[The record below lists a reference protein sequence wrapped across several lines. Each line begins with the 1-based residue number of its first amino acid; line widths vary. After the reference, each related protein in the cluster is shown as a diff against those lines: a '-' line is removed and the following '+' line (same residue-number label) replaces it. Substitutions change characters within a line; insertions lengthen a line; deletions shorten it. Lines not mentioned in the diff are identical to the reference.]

1 MPLSINPIK
10 NLASNIGSSLGN
22 LANAA
27 NQSAGNFSMP
37 NTSLAKQSLDATVNR
52 LSGGFGSS
60 LNGITGKLN
69 SSSVSN
75 LSGTVQNFAQN
86 DLTSLSDGA
95 GSFATAGQSVI
106 DNIASGGSVAGLS
119 TGLLNGPEQQDFDFA
134 NIQVDLISDARAK
147 NIPSTATLELDEE
160 ASVVQVYPSD
170 EGDWRIKINSMFGQI
185 IFPTT
190 PTFSLSN
197 KANYNNQE
205 LVHANFPHP
214 VYKNSTSDDISISG
228 EFPVE
233 TLEDAENWLRTISL
247 GRALTKMFYG
257 SSSFLGNPPPIC
269 TLSGYGRVLGNIP
282 VVIKSFQVDFK
293 DDVHYILVPGSRRA
307 NTGDSVPRLS
317 TIQMVCQPV
326 YSKSSQRRFD
336 LGAYVGG
343 GGNIPF

>member
-37 NTSLAKQSLDATVNR
+37 NTNFDKQNLDATVNR

-60 LNGITGKLN
+60 LNGITGAIN
-69 SSSVSN
+69 SASVSN

-86 DLTSLSDGA
+86 GLTSLSGVA
-95 GSFATAGQSVI
+95 GSFATAGKSVI
-106 DNIASGGSVAGLS
+106 DNIASGGSIAGLA
-119 TGLLNGPEQQDFDFA
+119 TGLLNGAGQQTA
-134 NIQVDLISDARAK
+134 AALASIGLDLISAARSK
-147 NIPSTATLELDEE
+147 NIPSTATLALGEK
-160 ASVVQVYPSD
+160 ASVVQVYPGNED
-170 EGDWRIKINSMFGQI
+170 EWRIKIHSIYGKI

-190 PTFSLSN
+190 PSLSLSN
-197 KANYNNQE
+197 KANYSNQD

-233 TLEDAENWLRTISL
+233 TDIDAANWLRTIAL
-247 GRALTKMFYG
+247 GRGLTKMFFGG
-257 SSSFLGNPPPIC
+257 SGNPPPIC
-269 TLSGYGRVLGNIP
+269 TLSGYGAVLKNIP
-282 VVIKSFQVDFK
+282 VVIKSFQVDLK
-293 DDVHYILVPGSRRA
+293 DDVHYINAAG
-307 NTGDSVPRLS
+307 GSVPRLS
-317 TIQMVCQPV
+317 TIQITCMPV
-326 YSKSSQRRFD
+326 YSKSSQRGFS
-336 LGAYVGG
+336 LGAYANN

>member
-10 NLASNIGSSLGN
+10 NLASNISSDFSN

-37 NTSLAKQSLDATVNR
+37 SVNFNKQNLDATVDR

-86 DLTSLSDGA
+86 GLTSLSGVA
-95 GSFATAGQSVI
+95 GSFITAGKGVI
-106 DNIASGGSVAGLS
+106 DNIASGGSVAGLA
-119 TGLLNGPEQQDFDFA
+119 TGLLNGAGQPNA
-134 NIQVDLISDARAK
+134 AALASIGLDLISAARSK
-147 NIPSTATLELDEE
+147 NIPSTATLALGEE
-160 ASVVQVYPSD
+160 ASVVQIYPSN
-170 EGDWRIKINSMFGQI
+170 EGDWRIKIDSMFGQI

-190 PTFSLSN
+190 PTFSLST

-233 TLEDAENWLRTISL
+233 TLEDAENWLRTITL
-247 GRALTKMFYG
+247 GRGLTKMFFG
-257 SSSFLGNPPPIC
+257 NSSPQGNPPPIC
-269 TLSGYGRVLGNIP
+269 TLSGYGRVLEYIP

-293 DDVHYILVPGSRRA
+293 DDVHYILAAGA
-307 NTGDSVPRLS
+307 SVPRLS
-317 TIQMVCQPV
+317 TIQISCQPV
-326 YSKSSQRRFD
+326 YSKSSQRGFNLD
-336 LGAYVGG
+336 AYVGG

>member
-1 MPLSINPIK
+1 MSLSINPIK
-10 NLASNIGSSLGN
+10 NLASSIGSSLGN

-37 NTSLAKQSLDATVNR
+37 SVNFDKQHLDATVNR

-86 DLTSLSDGA
+86 GLTSLSGVA
-95 GSFATAGQSVI
+95 GSFATAGRGVI
-106 DNIASGGSVAGLS
+106 ENIASGGSVAGLA
-119 TGLLNGPEQQDFDFA
+119 TGLLNGAGQQTA
-134 NIQVDLISDARAK
+134 AALASIGLDLISAARAK
-147 NIPSTATLELDEE
+147 NIPSTATLALGEE
-160 ASVVQVYPSD
+160 ASVVQVYPGK
-170 EGDWRIKINSMFGQI
+170 EGDWRIKIYSVFGEI
-185 IFPTT
+185 VFPTT

-197 KANYNNQE
+197 K
-205 LVHANFPHP
+205 ANFPHP

-233 TLEDAENWLRTISL
+233 TEEDAANWLRTIAL
-247 GRALTKMFYG
+247 GRGLTKMFYG
-257 SSSFLGNPPPIC
+257 KSSFQGNPPPIC
-269 TLSGYGRVLGNIP
+269 TLSGYGAVLKDIP

-293 DDVHYILVPGSRRA
+293 DDVHYILAAGS
-307 NTGDSVPRLS
+307 SVPRLS
-317 TIQMVCQPV
+317 TIQITCQPV
-326 YSKSSQRRFD
+326 YSKSSQRGFD
-336 LGAYVGG
+336 FQSYAKN

>member
-37 NTSLAKQSLDATVNR
+37 SVNFDKQNLDATVNR
-52 LSGGFGSS
+52 LSGGFGSP

-86 DLTSLSDGA
+86 GLTSASGVA
-95 GSFATAGQSVI
+95 GSFATAGQGVI
-106 DNIASGGSVAGLS
+106 ENIASGGSVAGLA

-134 NIQVDLISDARAK
+134 DIGLDLISAARAK
-147 NIPSTATLELDEE
+147 NIPSTATLALGEE
-160 ASVVQVYPSD
+160 ASVVQVYPSN
-170 EGDWRIKINSMFGQI
+170 EGDWRIRIDSIYGKIV
-185 IFPTT
+185 FPTT

-233 TLEDAENWLRTISL
+233 TAEDAANWLRTIAL
-247 GRALTKMFYG
+247 GRGLTKMFYG
-257 SSSFLGNPPPIC
+257 KSSFQGNPPPIC
-269 TLSGYGRVLGNIP
+269 TLSGYGAVLKNIP

-293 DDVHYILVPGSRRA
+293 DDVHYILASGS
-307 NTGDSVPRLS
+307 SVPRLS
-317 TIQMVCQPV
+317 TIQITCQPV
-326 YSKSSQRRFD
+326 YSKSSQREFNLD
-336 LGAYVGG
+336 AYINN

>member
-1 MPLSINPIK
+1 MSLSINPIQ
-10 NLASNIGSSLGN
+10 NLASKIGSELGS

-37 NTSLAKQSLDATVNR
+37 NSSLAKQSLDATVNR

-86 DLTSLSDGA
+86 GLSSLSDVA
-95 GSFATAGQSVI
+95 SSFATAGKGVI
-106 DNIASGGSVAGLS
+106 DNIASGGNIAGLA
-119 TGLLNGPEQQDFDFA
+119 TGLLSGPAQQA
-134 NIQVDLISDARAK
+134 AALATIGLDLISAARAK
-147 NIPSTATLELDEE
+147 NIPSTATLALGEE
-160 ASVVQVYPSD
+160 ASVVQIYPSN
-170 EGDWRIKINSMFGQI
+170 EGDWRIKIDSMFGQI

-190 PTFSLSN
+190 PSFSLSN

-233 TLEDAENWLRTISL
+233 TEEDAANWLRTIAL
-247 GRALTKMFYG
+247 GRGLTKMFFG
-257 SSSFLGNPPPIC
+257 NSSPQGNPPPIC
-269 TLSGYGRVLGNIP
+269 TLSGYGEVLGFIP

-293 DDVHYILVPGSRRA
+293 DDVHYILAAGA
-307 NTGDSVPRLS
+307 SVPRLS
-317 TIQMVCQPV
+317 TIQITCQPV
-326 YSKSSQRRFD
+326 YSKSSQRGFN
-336 LGAYVGG
+336 LSAYVNNGG
-343 GGNIPF
+343 SIPF

>member
-1 MPLSINPIK
+1 MSLSINPIQ
-10 NLASNIGSSLGN
+10 NLASNISSELGN

-37 NTSLAKQSLDATVNR
+37 TISSAKQKLDATVNR

-86 DLTSLSDGA
+86 GLTSLSDDL
-95 GSFATAGQSVI
+95 GSFSTAGQDVI

-119 TGLLNGPEQQDFDFA
+119 TGLLNGPFTSADLDYIE
-134 NIQVDLISDARAK
+134 VDLVSGARAK

-160 ASVVQVYPSD
+160 ASVVKVYPSD
-170 EGDWRIKINSMFGQI
+170 EGDWRIRINSMFGQI
-185 IFPTT
+185 VFPTT

-233 TLEDAENWLRTISL
+233 TEEDAENWLRTIAL
-247 GRALTKMFYG
+247 GRGLTKMFFG
-257 SSSFLGNPPPIC
+257 NSSPQGNPPPIC
-269 TLSGYGRVLGNIP
+269 TLSGYGRVLEYIP

-293 DDVHYILVPGSRRA
+293 DDVHYILVAGSKRA
-307 NTGDSVPRLS
+307 NTGTPVPRLS
-317 TIQMVCQPV
+317 TIQIVCQPV

>member
-10 NLASNIGSSLGN
+10 NLASNISSELGN

-86 DLTSLSDGA
+86 GLTSLTDQSL
-95 GSFATAGQSVI
+95 SFPTAGQDVI

-134 NIQVDLISDARAK
+134 DIGLDLISAARAK
-147 NIPSTATLELDEE
+147 NIPSTATLALDEE
-160 ASVVQVYPSD
+160 ASVVQIYPSN
-170 EGDWRIKINSMFGQI
+170 EGDWRIRIDSMFGEI

-233 TLEDAENWLRTISL
+233 TEEDARDWLLTIAL
-247 GRALTKMFYG
+247 GRGLTKMFYG
-257 SSSFLGNPPPIC
+257 NSSFQGNPPPIC
-269 TLSGYGRVLGNIP
+269 TLSGYGAVLKYIP

-293 DDVHYILVPGSRRA
+293 DDVHYILTAGS
-307 NTGDSVPRLS
+307 SVPRIS
-317 TIQMVCQPV
+317 TIQITCQPV
-326 YSKSSQRRFD
+326 YSKSSQRGFN

>member
-10 NLASNIGSSLGN
+10 NFASNIGSSLGN

-37 NTSLAKQSLDATVNR
+37 NTDFDKQNLDATVNR

-86 DLTSLSDGA
+86 GLTSLSGVA
-95 GSFATAGQSVI
+95 GSFATAGKSVI
-106 DNIASGGSVAGLS
+106 DNIASGGSIAGLA
-119 TGLLNGPEQQDFDFA
+119 TGLLNGAGQQTA
-134 NIQVDLISDARAK
+134 AALASIGLDLISAARSK
-147 NIPSTATLELDEE
+147 NIPSTATLALGEA
-160 ASVVQVYPSD
+160 ASVVQVYPGN
-170 EGDWRIKINSMFGQI
+170 EGDWRIKIDSLYGSI

-233 TLEDAENWLRTISL
+233 TEEDAANWLRTIAL
-247 GRALTKMFYG
+247 GRGLTKMFYG
-257 SSSFLGNPPPIC
+257 NSSFQGNPPPIC
-269 TLSGYGRVLGNIP
+269 TLSGYGAVLKNIP

-293 DDVHYILVPGSRRA
+293 DDVHYILTAGS
-307 NTGDSVPRLS
+307 SVPRLS
-317 TIQMVCQPV
+317 TIQISCQPV
-326 YSKSSQRRFD
+326 YSKSSQRGFD
-336 LGAYVGG
+336 LGAYINN

>member
-37 NTSLAKQSLDATVNR
+37 NTSFAKQNLDATVNR

-60 LNGITGKLN
+60 LNGITGNIN

-75 LSGTVQNFAQN
+75 LSGTVQNLAQN
-86 DLTSLSDGA
+86 GLTSASGVA
-95 GSFATAGQSVI
+95 GSFATAGQDVI
-106 DNIASGGSVAGLS
+106 DNIASGGSAAGLA

-134 NIQVDLISDARAK
+134 DIGLDLISAARAK
-147 NIPSTATLELDEE
+147 NIPSTATLALGEE
-160 ASVVQVYPSD
+160 ASVVQVYPSN
-170 EGDWRIKINSMFGQI
+170 EGDWRIRIDSMFGEI

-190 PTFSLSN
+190 PSFSLSN

-205 LVHANFPHP
+205 LVHANYPHP

-233 TLEDAENWLRTISL
+233 TEEDARDWLRTIAL
-247 GRALTKMFYG
+247 GRGLTKMFYG
-257 SSSFLGNPPPIC
+257 NSSPQGNPPPIC
-269 TLSGYGRVLGNIP
+269 TLSGYGSVLKYIP

-293 DDVHYILVPGSRRA
+293 DDVHYILA
-307 NTGDSVPRLS
+307 A
-317 TIQMVCQPV
+317 
-326 YSKSSQRRFD
+326 
-336 LGAYVGG
+336 GALYLD
-343 GGNIPF
+343 

>member
-1 MPLSINPIK
+1 MSLSINPIK
-10 NLASNIGSSLGN
+10 NLASNISSELGN

-37 NTSLAKQSLDATVNR
+37 NASFAKQKLDATVNR
-52 LSGGFGSS
+52 LSAGFGSS

-69 SSSVSN
+69 LSGVSNLSSASN

-86 DLTSLSDGA
+86 GLTSLSDGA
-95 GSFATAGQSVI
+95 SSFPTAGQDVI
-106 DNIASGGSVAGLS
+106 NNIASGGSVAGLS
-119 TGLLNGPEQQDFDFA
+119 TGLLNGSEQQDFDFA
-134 NIQVDLISDARAK
+134 DIGLDLISAARAK
-147 NIPSTATLELDEE
+147 NIPSTATLALGEK
-160 ASVVQVYPSD
+160 ASVVQVYPGL
-170 EGDWRIKINSMFGQI
+170 EGDWRIKIYSVFGQI
-185 IFPTT
+185 VFPTT

-233 TLEDAENWLRTISL
+233 TEEDAANWLRTITL
-247 GRALTKMFYG
+247 GRGLTKMFYG
-257 SSSFLGNPPPIC
+257 NSSFQGNPPPIC
-269 TLSGYGRVLGNIP
+269 TLSGYGEVLKNIP

-293 DDVHYILVPGSRRA
+293 DDVHYILTAGS
-307 NTGDSVPRLS
+307 SVPRIS
-317 TIQMVCQPV
+317 TIQITCQPV
-326 YSKSSQRRFD
+326 YSKSSQRGFD
-336 LGAYVGG
+336 FQAYAKN

>member
-1 MPLSINPIK
+1 MSLSINPIQ
-10 NLASNIGSSLGN
+10 NLASKIGSDLGN

-37 NTSLAKQSLDATVNR
+37 NSSLAKQSLDATVNR

-60 LNGITGKLN
+60 LNGITGNLN

-86 DLTSLSDGA
+86 GLSSLSDVA
-95 GSFATAGQSVI
+95 GSFATAGKSVI
-106 DNIASGGSVAGLS
+106 DNIASGGSIAGLA
-119 TGLLNGPEQQDFDFA
+119 TGLLNGAGQQTA
-134 NIQVDLISDARAK
+134 AALASIGLDLISAARAK
-147 NIPSTATLELDEE
+147 NIPSTATLALGQQ
-160 ASVVQVYPSD
+160 ASVVQVYPGN
-170 EGDWRIKINSMFGQI
+170 EGDWRIKIDSMFGQI

-190 PTFSLSN
+190 PSFSLSN

-233 TLEDAENWLRTISL
+233 TDADAANWLRTISL
-247 GRALTKMFYG
+247 GRGLTKMFFGG
-257 SSSFLGNPPPIC
+257 SGDPPPIC
-269 TLSGYGRVLGNIP
+269 TLSGYGAVLKSIP
-282 VVIKSFQVDFK
+282 VVIKSFQVDLK
-293 DDVHYILVPGSRRA
+293 DDVHYIQSNGA
-307 NTGDSVPRLS
+307 SVPRMS
-317 TIQMVCQPV
+317 TIQISCMPV
-326 YSKSSQRRFD
+326 YSKSSQRGFS
-336 LGAYVGG
+336 LGAYANN

>member
-1 MPLSINPIK
+1 MSLSINPIQ
-10 NLASNIGSSLGN
+10 NLASKIGSDLGS

-37 NTSLAKQSLDATVNR
+37 NSSLAKQSLDATVNR

-86 DLTSLSDGA
+86 GLSSLSDVA
-95 GSFATAGQSVI
+95 SSFATAGKGVI
-106 DNIASGGSVAGLS
+106 DNIASGGNIAGLA
-119 TGLLNGPEQQDFDFA
+119 TGLLNGAGQPSA
-134 NIQVDLISDARAK
+134 AALASIGLDLISAARSK
-147 NIPSTATLELDEE
+147 NIPSTATLALGEE
-160 ASVVQVYPSD
+160 ASVVQIYPSN
-170 EGDWRIKINSMFGQI
+170 EGDWRIKIDSMFGQI

-190 PTFSLSN
+190 PTFSLST

-233 TLEDAENWLRTISL
+233 TLEDAENWLRTITL
-247 GRALTKMFYG
+247 GRGLTKMFFG
-257 SSSFLGNPPPIC
+257 NSSPQGNPPPIC
-269 TLSGYGRVLGNIP
+269 TLSGYGRVLEYIP

-293 DDVHYILVPGSRRA
+293 DDVHYILAAGA
-307 NTGDSVPRLS
+307 SVPRLS
-317 TIQMVCQPV
+317 TIQISCQPV
-326 YSKSSQRRFD
+326 YSKSSQRGFNLD
-336 LGAYVGG
+336 AYAGG

>member
-1 MPLSINPIK
+1 LSINPIK
-10 NLASNIGSSLGN
+10 NLASSISSSLGN

-37 NTSLAKQSLDATVNR
+37 NVNFDKQNLDATVNR

-86 DLTSLSDGA
+86 GLSSLSDVA
-95 GSFATAGQSVI
+95 SSFATAGKGVI
-106 DNIASGGSVAGLS
+106 DNIASGGNIAGLA
-119 TGLLNGPEQQDFDFA
+119 TGLLNGAGQPSA
-134 NIQVDLISDARAK
+134 AALASIGLDLISAARSK
-147 NIPSTATLELDEE
+147 NIPSTATLALGEE
-160 ASVVQVYPSD
+160 ASVVQIYPSN
-170 EGDWRIKINSMFGQI
+170 EGDWRIKIDSMFGQI

-190 PTFSLSN
+190 PTFSLST

-233 TLEDAENWLRTISL
+233 TLEDAENWLRTIAL
-247 GRALTKMFYG
+247 GRGLTKMFFG
-257 SSSFLGNPPPIC
+257 NSSPQGNPPPIC
-269 TLSGYGRVLGNIP
+269 TLSGYGRVLEYIP
-282 VVIKSFQVDFK
+282 VVIKSFQVDLK
-293 DDVHYILVPGSRRA
+293 DDVHYIQSNGA
-307 NTGDSVPRLS
+307 SVPRMS
-317 TIQMVCQPV
+317 TIQISCMPV
-326 YSKSSQRRFD
+326 YSKSSQRGFS
-336 LGAYVGG
+336 LGAYANN

>member
-60 LNGITGKLN
+60 LNGITGNLN

-75 LSGTVQNFAQN
+75 LSGTVQNLAQN
-86 DLTSLSDGA
+86 GLTSASGVA
-95 GSFATAGQSVI
+95 GSFATAGQDVI
-106 DNIASGGSVAGLS
+106 DNIASGGSAAGLA

-134 NIQVDLISDARAK
+134 DIGLDLISAARAK
-147 NIPSTATLELDEE
+147 NIPSTATLALGEE
-160 ASVVQVYPSD
+160 ASVVQVYPSN
-170 EGDWRIKINSMFGQI
+170 EGDWRIRIDSMFGEI

-190 PTFSLSN
+190 PSFSLSN

-205 LVHANFPHP
+205 LVHANYPHP

-233 TLEDAENWLRTISL
+233 TEEDARDWLRTIAL
-247 GRALTKMFYG
+247 GRGLTKMFYG
-257 SSSFLGNPPPIC
+257 NSSPQGNPPPIC
-269 TLSGYGRVLGNIP
+269 TLSGYGSVLKYIP

-293 DDVHYILVPGSRRA
+293 DDVHYILAAGASI
-307 NTGDSVPRLS
+307 PRLS
-317 TIQMVCQPV
+317 TIQITCQPV
-326 YSKSSQRRFD
+326 YSKSSQRGFD
-336 LGAYVGG
+336 LGAYINN

>member
-1 MPLSINPIK
+1 MSLSINPIK
-10 NLASNIGSSLGN
+10 NLASKISSDLGS

-37 NTSLAKQSLDATVNR
+37 NVSLAKQNLDATVNR
-52 LSGGFGSS
+52 LSGGFGSN
-60 LNGITGKLN
+60 LNGITGSIN
-69 SSSVSN
+69 SASVSN

-86 DLTSLSDGA
+86 GLSSLSDVA
-95 GSFATAGQSVI
+95 SSFATAGKSVI
-106 DNIASGGSVAGLS
+106 SNIASGGNIAGLA
-119 TGLLNGPEQQDFDFA
+119 TGLLNGAGQQTA
-134 NIQVDLISDARAK
+134 AALASIGLDLISAARAK
-147 NIPSTATLELDEE
+147 NIPSTATLALGEE
-160 ASVVQVYPSD
+160 ASVVQVYPSN
-170 EGDWRIKINSMFGQI
+170 EGDWRIRIDSMFGEI

-233 TLEDAENWLRTISL
+233 TLEDAQDWLRTIAL
-247 GRALTKMFYG
+247 GRGLTKMFYG
-257 SSSFLGNPPPIC
+257 NSSPQGNPPPIC
-269 TLSGYGRVLGNIP
+269 TLSGYGAILKHIP

-293 DDVHYILVPGSRRA
+293 DDVHYIQAAGASI
-307 NTGDSVPRLS
+307 PRLS
-317 TIQMVCQPV
+317 TIQITCMPV
-326 YSKSSQRRFD
+326 YSKSSQRGFD
-336 LGAYVGG
+336 LEAYVNN

>member
-1 MPLSINPIK
+1 MSLSINPIQ
-10 NLASNIGSSLGN
+10 NLASKIGSDLGN

-37 NTSLAKQSLDATVNR
+37 NSSLAKQSLDATVNR

-60 LNGITGKLN
+60 LNGITGNLN

-86 DLTSLSDGA
+86 GLSSLSDVA
-95 GSFATAGQSVI
+95 GSFATAGKSVI
-106 DNIASGGSVAGLS
+106 DNIASGGSIAGLA
-119 TGLLNGPEQQDFDFA
+119 TGLLNGAGQQTA
-134 NIQVDLISDARAK
+134 AALASIGLDLISAARAK
-147 NIPSTATLELDEE
+147 NIPSTATLALGQQ
-160 ASVVQVYPSD
+160 ASIVQIYPSN
-170 EGDWRIKINSMFGQI
+170 EGDWRIKIGSMFGTI

-190 PTFSLSN
+190 PTLSLSN

-233 TLEDAENWLRTISL
+233 TDADAANWLRTISL
-247 GRALTKMFYG
+247 GRALTKMFFGG
-257 SSSFLGNPPPIC
+257 SGDPPPIC
-269 TLSGYGRVLGNIP
+269 TLSGYGAVLKSIP
-282 VVIKSFQVDFK
+282 VVIKSFQVDLK
-293 DDVHYILVPGSRRA
+293 DDVHYIQSNGA
-307 NTGDSVPRLS
+307 SVPRMS
-317 TIQMVCQPV
+317 TIQISCMPV
-326 YSKSSQRRFD
+326 YSKSSQRGFS
-336 LGAYVGG
+336 LGAYANN

>member
-37 NTSLAKQSLDATVNR
+37 SVNFDKQNLDATVNR
-52 LSGGFGSS
+52 LSGGFGSP

-86 DLTSLSDGA
+86 GLTSASGVA
-95 GSFATAGQSVI
+95 GSFATAGQDVI
-106 DNIASGGSVAGLS
+106 DNIASGGSAAGLS

-134 NIQVDLISDARAK
+134 DIGLDLISAARAK
-147 NIPSTATLELDEE
+147 NIPSTATLALGEA
-160 ASVVQVYPSD
+160 ASVVQVYPGK
-170 EGDWRIKINSMFGQI
+170 EGDWRITIYSVFGQI
-185 IFPTT
+185 VFPTT

-233 TLEDAENWLRTISL
+233 TEEDAANWLRTIAL
-247 GRALTKMFYG
+247 GRGLTKMFYG
-257 SSSFLGNPPPIC
+257 NSSFQGNPPPIC
-269 TLSGYGRVLGNIP
+269 TLSGYGAVLKDIP

-293 DDVHYILVPGSRRA
+293 DDIHYILTAGS
-307 NTGDSVPRLS
+307 SVPRLS
-317 TIQMVCQPV
+317 TIQITCQPV
-326 YSKSSQRRFD
+326 YSKSSQRGFD
-336 LGAYVGG
+336 FQAYAKN

>member
-1 MPLSINPIK
+1 MSLSINPIQ
-10 NLASNIGSSLGN
+10 NLASKIGSELGSV
-22 LANAA
+22 ANAA

-37 NTSLAKQSLDATVNR
+37 NSSLAKQSLDATVNR

-86 DLTSLSDGA
+86 GLSSLSDVA
-95 GSFATAGQSVI
+95 SSFATAGKGVI
-106 DNIASGGSVAGLS
+106 DNIASGGNIAGLA
-119 TGLLNGPEQQDFDFA
+119 TGLLNGAGQPSA
-134 NIQVDLISDARAK
+134 AALASIGLDLISAARSK
-147 NIPSTATLELDEE
+147 NIPSTATLALGEE
-160 ASVVQVYPSD
+160 ASVVQIYPSN
-170 EGDWRIKINSMFGQI
+170 EGDWRIKIDSMFGQI

-190 PTFSLSN
+190 PTFSLST

-233 TLEDAENWLRTISL
+233 TLEDAENWLRTITL
-247 GRALTKMFYG
+247 GRGLTKMFFG
-257 SSSFLGNPPPIC
+257 NSSPQGNPPPIC
-269 TLSGYGRVLGNIP
+269 TLSGYGRVLEYIP

-293 DDVHYILVPGSRRA
+293 DDVHYILAAGA
-307 NTGDSVPRLS
+307 SVPRLS
-317 TIQMVCQPV
+317 TIQISCQPV
-326 YSKSSQRRFD
+326 YSKSSQRGFNLD
-336 LGAYVGG
+336 AYAGG

>member
-1 MPLSINPIK
+1 MSLSINPIQ
-10 NLASNIGSSLGN
+10 NLASKIGSDLGS

-37 NTSLAKQSLDATVNR
+37 NSSLAKQSLDATVNR

-86 DLTSLSDGA
+86 GLSSLSDVA
-95 GSFATAGQSVI
+95 SSFATAGKGVI
-106 DNIASGGSVAGLS
+106 DNIASGGNIAGLA
-119 TGLLNGPEQQDFDFA
+119 TGLLNGAGQPSA
-134 NIQVDLISDARAK
+134 AALASIGLDLISAARSK
-147 NIPSTATLELDEE
+147 NIPSTATLALGEE
-160 ASVVQVYPSD
+160 ASVVQIYPSN
-170 EGDWRIKINSMFGQI
+170 EGDWRIKIDSMFGQI

-190 PTFSLSN
+190 PSFSLSN

-233 TLEDAENWLRTISL
+233 TDVVFFGSKRGVEYFIDQQSIPENIEI
-247 GRALTKMFYG
+247 ACV
-257 SSSFLGNPPPIC
+257 GNG
-269 TLSGYGRVLGNIP
+269 TANYL
-282 VVIKSFQVDFK
+282 KSK
-293 DDVHYILVPGSRRA
+293 D
-307 NTGDSVPRLS
+307 
-317 TIQMVCQPV
+317 
-326 YSKSSQRRFD
+326 
-336 LGAYVGG
+336 
-343 GGNIPF
+343 

>member
-1 MPLSINPIK
+1 MPLSINPIH
-10 NLASNIGSSLGN
+10 NLASNISSDLGT

-37 NTSLAKQSLDATVNR
+37 NTNSAKQKLDATVNR
-52 LSGGFGSS
+52 LSGGFGSR
-60 LNGITGKLN
+60 LNGITGNLN

-86 DLTSLSDGA
+86 GLTSLTDQSL
-95 GSFATAGQSVI
+95 SFATSGQDVI
-106 DNIASGGSVAGLS
+106 DNIASSGSASGLA

-147 NIPSTATLELDEE
+147 NIPSTATLALGEA
-160 ASVVQVYPSD
+160 ASVVQVYPSL
-170 EGDWRIKINSMFGQI
+170 EGDWRIRIDSMFGPI

-190 PTFSLSN
+190 PTFSLST
-197 KANYNNQE
+197 KANYNNQD

-233 TLEDAENWLRTISL
+233 TNEDAADWLRTITL
-247 GRALTKMFYG
+247 GAGLTKMFFG
-257 SSSFLGNPPPIC
+257 NSSPKGNPPPIC
-269 TLSGYGRVLGNIP
+269 TLSGYGSTLGRIP
-282 VVIKSFQVDFK
+282 VVIKSFQVDLK
-293 DDVHYILVPGSRRA
+293 DDVHYILAAGA
-307 NTGDSVPRLS
+307 SVPRLS
-317 TIQMVCQPV
+317 TIQIVCQPV
-326 YSKSSQRRFD
+326 YSKSSQRGFN
-336 LGAYVGG
+336 LSAYASG